1 MEVVVDNWSCNACK
15 APVKSSPPT
24 NQHLPLYMPDVLPV
38 TQPTVSKHWSEN
50 ELVNRC
56 GLDVV
61 SDVELVWFDVV
72 WTDVWVRIV
81 ERSSF
86 MVVVVALCVCVCV
99 SVCVCLCLCLCVYLS
114 VCVCVSGVLEEAEFY
129 NVADLVALVQQRITD
144 RDAANAQVSS
154 GLQFCFSDRRQ
165 FCSHNYS
172 VNEKSAQRRCKHC
185 VLAVVRQSQIFS
197 PHRRPPS
204 RGCRMAK
211 I

>member
-38 TQPTVSKHWSEN
+38 TQPTVSKHWREN

-114 VCVCVSGVLEEAEFY
+114 VCMCMCVCVCVSVSMSLCVSVCVCVYQECW
-129 NVADLVALVQQRITD
+129 RRRSSITW
-144 RDAANAQVSS
+144 
-154 GLQFCFSDRRQ
+154 LT
-165 FCSHNYS
+165 
-172 VNEKSAQRRCKHC
+172 
-185 VLAVVRQSQIFS
+185 L
-197 PHRRPPS
+197 
-204 RGCRMAK
+204 
-211 I
+211 